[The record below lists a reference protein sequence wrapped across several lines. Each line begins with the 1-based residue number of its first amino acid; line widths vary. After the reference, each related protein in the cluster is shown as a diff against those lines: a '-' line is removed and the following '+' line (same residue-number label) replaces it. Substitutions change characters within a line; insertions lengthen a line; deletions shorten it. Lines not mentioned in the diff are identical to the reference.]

1 MIDLQLLTIDRLV
14 IHHINPR
21 GHDKGYVAPTYG
33 AQLVSLPPSGLD
45 MFTKRIAQALGHHSH
60 GIQAQF
66 DKTGPGSF
74 FADAVDLMDGN
85 DTLFM
90 STSKTV
96 ADTLAKAQQSK
107 SLAASK
113 LLIVSGRASKQQR
126 PFCAVVKAE
135 LQDALAEKVEKGR
148 SVVDYL
154 TEIFFAESQ
163 KLYKIGLI
171 QKTNALGNKTQPGH
185 FAIHLFDHLMTGT
198 ETRGAA
204 FYFFKEFLGAGIS
217 SSDRQLTRQFFDKT
231 NDFLKNQN
239 LAPAKQIDL
248 GEALRAELRSNDQT
262 ISVKSFGVKHLDAA
276 MQPKYIAFMEKA
288 NFPTSAITKDIDFIK
303 ARLRRRQKVVFTSG
317 VMITTPADQ
326 LRLISIQKS
335 DDGLSTH
342 VTIAGTVESQ
352 E

>member
-1 MIDLQLLTIDRLV
+1 MIDLQFLTIDRLV

-21 GHDKGYVAPTYG
+21 APDKGYVAPTYG
-33 AQLVSLPPSGLD
+33 AQLVALPPSGLD

-74 FADAVDLMDGN
+74 FADAVDLMEGDEQM
-85 DTLFM
+85 FM
-90 STSKTV
+90 ATSKTV
-96 ADTLAKAQQSK
+96 AASLARAQQSK
-107 SLAASK
+107 SLSASK
-113 LLIVSGRASKQQR
+113 LMIISGRASKQQR

-135 LQDALAEKVEKGR
+135 LQDALAEKVEKGK

-154 TEIFFAESQ
+154 TAIFFAESQ
-163 KLYKIGLI
+163 KLYKIGFI
-171 QKTNALGNKTQPGH
+171 QKTNAMGSKKHPEH

-204 FYFFKEFLGAGIS
+204 FYFYKEFLGADIS

-231 NDFLKNQN
+231 TDFLKGQN
-239 LAPAKQIDL
+239 ISPAKRIDL
-248 GEALRAELRSNDQT
+248 GEALRAELRSNEQT
-262 ISVKSFGVKHLDAA
+262 ISVKSFGTKHLDVA
-276 MQPKYIAFMEKA
+276 MQPKYIEFMNKA
-288 NFPTSAITKDIDFIK
+288 NFPTSAITKDTDFIK
-303 ARLRRRQKVVFTSG
+303 ARLKRRQKVVFTSG

-326 LRLISIQKS
+326 MKLISIEKS
-335 DDGLSTH
+335 GDGSSTH
-342 VTIAGTVESQ
+342 VTITGTVESQ

>member
-21 GHDKGYVAPTYG
+21 AHDKSYVAPTYG
-33 AQLVSLPPSGLD
+33 AQMVALPPSGLD

-74 FADAVDLMDGN
+74 FADAVDLMNGD

-113 LLIVSGRASKQQR
+113 LLIISGHASKQQR

-135 LQDALAEKVEKGR
+135 LQDALAEKVEKGKP
-148 SVVDYL
+148 VVDYL

-163 KLYKIGLI
+163 KLYKIGFI
-171 QKTNALGNKTQPGH
+171 QKTNALGSKKHPEH

-204 FYFFKEFLGAGIS
+204 FYFYKEFLGADIS

-231 NDFLKNQN
+231 NDFLKSQN
-239 LAPAKQIDL
+239 ISPAKRIDL

-262 ISVKSFGVKHLDAA
+262 ISVKSFGVKHLDVA
-276 MQPKYIAFMEKA
+276 MQSKYIAFMGKA
-288 NFPTSAITKDIDFIK
+288 NFPTSAITKDTDFIK
-303 ARLRRRQKVVFTSG
+303 ARLKRRQKVVFTSG

-326 LRLISIQKS
+326 LKLISIQKS
-335 DDGLSTH
+335 VDGSTQ
-342 VTIAGTVESQ
+342 VTISGTVESQ

>member
-1 MIDLQLLTIDRLV
+1 MIDLQLLTIHRLV

-21 GHDKGYVAPTYG
+21 AHDKGYVGPTYG
-33 AQLVSLPPSGLD
+33 AQLVTLPPSGLD

-66 DKTGPGSF
+66 DKKGPGSF
-74 FADAVDLMDGN
+74 FADAVDLMDGD

-113 LLIVSGRASKQQR
+113 LLIISGHASKQQR
-126 PFCAVVKAE
+126 AFCAVIKAE
-135 LQDALAEKVEKGR
+135 LQDALAEKVDGGKL
-148 SVVDYL
+148 VVDYL

-163 KLYKIGLI
+163 KLYKIGFI
-171 QKTNALGNKTQPGH
+171 QKTNALGSKKHSEH

-204 FYFFKEFLGAGIS
+204 FYFYKEFLGAEIA

-239 LAPAKQIDL
+239 ITPAKRIDL

-276 MQPKYIAFMEKA
+276 MQQHYIDFMGKS
-288 NFPTSAITKDIDFIK
+288 NFPTSAITKDTDFIK
-303 ARLRRRQKVVFTSG
+303 ARLKRRQKVVFTSG
-317 VMITTPADQ
+317 VMITTPADN
-326 LRLISIQKS
+326 LKLISIQAS
-335 DDGLSTH
+335 VDGSTQ
-342 VTIAGTVESQ
+342 VNISGTVASQ